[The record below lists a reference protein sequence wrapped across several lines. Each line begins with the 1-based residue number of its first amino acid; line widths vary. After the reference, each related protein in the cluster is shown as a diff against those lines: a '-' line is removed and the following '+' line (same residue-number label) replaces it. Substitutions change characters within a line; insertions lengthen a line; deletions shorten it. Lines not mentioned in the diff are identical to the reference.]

1 MAHTHGGPDDHQ
13 PHGGA
18 GGLGWDL
25 LDSIML
31 GCFVVTSAMLAEL
44 AVKHWRARRVR
55 YNLTPAG
62 LAVTEPAM
70 TEPGC
75 SHPECKLD
83 HPHAGPAI
91 LREPD
96 SKSSG

>member
-44 AVKHWRARRVR
+44 AVKHWRARKVR

-62 LAVTEPAM
+62 LAVTEPV
-70 TEPGC
+70 PG
-75 SHPECKLD
+75 PLVDREALKAELD
-83 HPHAGPAI
+83 RLDAEDAA
-91 LREPD
+91 RR
-96 SKSSG
+96 KSSG